1 MRGKR
6 ISLGLARR
14 LDLDR
19 PVLDAYTKVNQ
30 LRKQDRFDSVGMSF
44 EVDERIREF
53 SLPNSEVKGE
63 VLLPLIEGQHGHL
76 SYLFAILGHAFK
88 TRGYRPVIPI
98 CDGDIALCLR
108 KEPRGHES
116 LNEAYK
122 RDHPSTCAMCNYYGR
137 QLLAAFGINPVPIAA
152 FKEDNGQLLDSLDR
166 LKDHAHRGVDASKY
180 ALATTRRFLK
190 KRYIDWNDQYESDV
204 YRRHL
209 SAAVTLIDVAHA
221 ILENSDLNAVV
232 GHHPVYTY
240 GGVFLSVA
248 EQYDIP
254 ALTLG
259 IGYNDGTIIFGN
271 QQNRS
276 PVPTFTD
283 AEYLQDI
290 VEQPLSTEADEQIE
304 SIMQDR
310 ASGRNLRVNVATET
324 SESLDEPGDDVMIG
338 LFTNLIWDAAV
349 EAESIVFEDTYEWVV
364 STVDRFGGRNDVSL
378 IIKPHPA
385 EALRGTNEAVADWLR
400 ERHDSLPENV
410 TLLDSDT
417 DVNPYSLMEDI
428 DVGIVYSS
436 TIGLEMAYHGIPV
449 VVVNDTH
456 YRKLGFTFDPVSL
469 TEYES
474 FLEKGSEL
482 SMDSDMRA
490 RAKRYAHFVFVN
502 KQMPF
507 PYYTQDNREIQ
518 LKPVR
523 HEKIT
528 PGNEPFDTIVESVL
542 EGGPVVRG
550 KEW

>member
-30 LRKQDRFDSVGMSF
+30 LRNQDRFGTVGMSF
-44 EVDERIREF
+44 EVDERIQEF
-53 SLPNSEVKGE
+53 SLDDSEVKGE
-63 VLLPLIEGQHGHL
+63 VLLPLIQGQHGHL
-76 SYLFAILGHAFK
+76 SYAFAILGHAFK

-116 LNEAYK
+116 RNEARK

-137 QLLAAFGINPVPIAA
+137 ELLSEFGTDPVLVAALKGDSGRIP
-152 FKEDNGQLLDSLDR
+152 DSLDR
-166 LKDHAHRGVDASKY
+166 LKDVSHRGVDVSKY
-180 ALATTRRFLK
+180 ALATTRRYLK
-190 KRYIDWNDQYESDV
+190 KEHIDWDDPFESDV

-209 SAAVTLIDVAHA
+209 SAAVTLTDVAHE
-221 ILENSDLNAVV
+221 ILENRDVDAVV

-248 EQYDIP
+248 EQHDIP
-254 ALTLG
+254 APTLG

-271 QQNRS
+271 QHNRS

-283 AEYLQDI
+283 TEYLREL
-290 VEQPLSTEADEQIE
+290 VEQPLSTEAAEQIE

-310 ASGRNLRVNVATET
+310 ASGRDLRVSVATET
-324 SESLDEPGDDVMIG
+324 SGSIDEPGDEVLIG
-338 LFTNLIWDAAV
+338 LFTNLTWDAAV
-349 EAESIVFEDTYEWVV
+349 EADSIVFEDTYEWVD
-364 STVDRFGGRNDVSL
+364 STVNRFSGWNDVSL
-378 IIKPHPA
+378 VIKPHPA
-385 EALRGTNEAVADWLR
+385 ESLRGTNEGVADWLR
-400 ERHDSLPENV
+400 QRHDSLPENV

-417 DVNPYSLMEDI
+417 EVNPYSLMEDI
-428 DVGIVYSS
+428 DVGVVYSS
-436 TIGLEMAYHGIPV
+436 TIGLEIAYHGIPV
-449 VVVNDTH
+449 IVVNDTH
-456 YRKLGFTFDPVSL
+456 YRKLGFTFDPESP

-474 FLEKGSEL
+474 LMEKGTDL
-482 SMDSDMRA
+482 SMGSNMRA
-490 RAKRYAHFVFVN
+490 RAKRYAHFIFVN

-523 HEKIT
+523 HEEVT
-528 PGNEPFDTIVESVL
+528 PGNEPFDTIVERVL